1 MYLPEF
7 ERLVNEALDALPP
20 SIRAML
26 ENVSVIVQRYPS
38 REQMQ
43 ANGIS
48 RRDGLLG
55 LYEGVPLPQRTSS
68 YSMVLPD
75 KISIFLNPIEMVCEN
90 SADMVRQI
98 QRTVKH
104 ELAHHFGITDERL
117 EELGRY

>member
-1 MYLPEF
+1 MNLPEF
-7 ERLVNEALDALPP
+7 ERLVNQALDGLP
-20 SIRAML
+20 SAIRHML
-26 ENVSVIVQRYPS
+26 ENVAVTVQRYPT

-43 ANGIS
+43 ANRIS

-55 LYEGVPLPQRTSS
+55 LYEGVPLPQRSSS
-68 YSMVLPD
+68 YSLVLHD
-75 KISIFLNPIEMVCEN
+75 KITIFLNPIETVCE
-90 SADMVRQI
+90 SQDAMVEQV